1 MDLTL
6 LSLGTAGLLSIST
19 VSGFLLRKAV
29 KPHHPPCSPQ
39 AAMGPQVHTSLTTD
53 TTQQAGALGFHEDP
67 LGPTSLAIH
76 TRDNRTANWS
86 TKDSHSE
93 ELKP

>member
-1 MDLTL
+1 
-6 LSLGTAGLLSIST
+6 
-19 VSGFLLRKAV
+19 
-29 KPHHPPCSPQ
+29 
-39 AAMGPQVHTSLTTD
+39 MGPQVHTSLTTD

-76 TRDNRTANWS
+76 TRDNRIANWS